1 MPRAML
7 MRAGQSI
14 GGITVAPAG
23 RDAFDAATAAADPQ
37 HAFLRHAWYEADAGE
52 RLAAIVATRVD
63 GSPLAAIPRVQRK
76 KGPIS
81 ISEVAGCYWPF
92 RSLPIAADAAQDEL
106 AAVLGSEDLRKF
118 LGPVWRLGPIYS
130 DDPALAPL
138 RAAAADAGWTI
149 LARTLG
155 HCFEFDFA
163 KLRADGPWPRTS
175 SQASNRRRE
184 RKLAVLGEITYRFAS
199 GRDWTAADR
208 DAMAKIERES
218 WLAGIGEQAAPKFD
232 DPARRAVWERAAKDP
247 AIADMIFCSLMFVG
261 GEPAA
266 FAFGIEAGGVR
277 HCIANSYSQRFG
289 QHGPGKLL
297 LYKDFEM
304 AADRGVTKVNWGSG
318 DLGYKSEMGA
328 EAGAE
333 ILDLLFV
340 RSSLLAVPL
349 RLIWK
354 SR

>member
-7 MRAGQSI
+7 MRAGQQ
-14 GGITVAPAG
+14 GAGIAVAPAG
-23 RDAFDAATAAADPQ
+23 REAFDAVVAAADPQ
-37 HAFLRHAWYEADAGE
+37 HAFLRHAWYAADAGE
-52 RLAAIVATRVD
+52 RLDALVATRAD
-63 GSPLAAIPRVQRK
+63 GSPLAAIPRVRRRV
-76 KGPIS
+76 GPARV
-81 ISEVAGCYWPF
+81 SEIAGCYWPF
-92 RSLPIAADAAQDEL
+92 RSLPVAVDAGQEEL
-106 AAVLGSEDLRKF
+106 TSLFEQQEVRSF
-118 LGPVWRLGPIYS
+118 LGPVWRLGPVYS
-130 DDPALAPL
+130 DDPALPRL
-138 RAAAADAGWTI
+138 RAAAAAAGWKSLT
-149 LARTLG
+149 RTLG

-163 KLRADGPWPRTS
+163 GLRADGPWPRTS

-184 RKLAVLGEITYRFAS
+184 RKLAALGEISCRFAS
-199 GRDWTAADR
+199 GRDWTPADR

-232 DPARRAVWERAAKDP
+232 DPARRGVWERAAEDP
-247 AIADMIFCSLMFVG
+247 AIAAMMFCSLMFVG

-266 FAFGIEAGGVR
+266 FAFGIEAGGIR

-304 AADRGVTKVNWGSG
+304 AADRGVAKVNWGSG

-328 EAGAE
+328 TEGAE

-340 RSSLLAVPL
+340 RSKILSTGLK
-349 RLIWK
+349 RIW
-354 SR
+354 R